1 MQVRIKALMGRPSLN
16 ESPAARRVREHSPVS
31 LVLVYGVLCLHAVL
45 TLFPLIWVIGNS
57 FRSSNSILTSISLLP
72 RHLDFSNYERLFT
85 STNIPLSFWNSVSIT
100 AVSLGLLLVVVV
112 PLSFALTRFKFKF
125 AEYILLFFT
134 VAVLVPNVSVLPMTY
149 VLFTKLG
156 LMGTKYGIALV
167 YATEQ
172 IPVSIFILTGFM
184 RAIPAEIDE
193 AATVDGAS
201 VWALFSRV
209 ILPLSRNGIATI
221 MILAF
226 VSIWNDYMTAL
237 LLLPDAENRTL
248 SVALAFAKTE
258 YSVDY
263 GMMAASIVFAVAP
276 MVVGYLLLKKQL
288 TTGITAGAVKG

>member
-1 MQVRIKALMGRPSLN
+1 MGRP
-16 ESPAARRVREHSPVS
+16 AARKLSVASKVKEHSTGS
-31 LVLVYGVLCLHAVL
+31 FILIYGVLCVHALL
-45 TLFPLIWVIGNS
+45 TLFPLAWVIANS
-57 FRSSNSILTSISLLP
+57 FRSSKDILTSISLIP
-72 RHLDFSNYERLFT
+72 KHLDFGNYERLFT

-100 AVSLGLLLVVVV
+100 AVSLALLLVVVV
-112 PLSFALTRFKFKF
+112 PLSFALTRFKFRF

-134 VAVLVPNVSVLPMTY
+134 VAVLVPTVSVLPMTY

-156 LMGTKYGIALV
+156 LMGSKYGISLV

-172 IPVSIFILTGFM
+172 IPVSIFILSGFM
-184 RAIPAEIDE
+184 RAIPSEIDE
-193 AATVDGAS
+193 AATVDGAT
-201 VWALFSRV
+201 VWQLFLRV

-221 MILAF
+221 LILAF

-288 TTGITAGAVKG
+288 TAGMTAGAVKG